1 MVKSKYKNTC
11 DGAAAAAMYK
21 YIANI
26 GLQARE
32 NQNQGSIET
41 RRGNKW
47 KQCSQQ
53 SRDLKIRPK
62 KQKTNTPEKPLYE
75 K

>member
-11 DGAAAAAMYK
+11 DGAAAAVVYK
-21 YIANI
+21 YTNI
-26 GLQARE
+26 GLEARE

-41 RRGNKW
+41 RRGNKC

-53 SRDLKIRPK
+53 LRDLKIRPLK
-62 KQKTNTPEKPLYE
+62 KNPPKKSLHEK
-75 K
+75 